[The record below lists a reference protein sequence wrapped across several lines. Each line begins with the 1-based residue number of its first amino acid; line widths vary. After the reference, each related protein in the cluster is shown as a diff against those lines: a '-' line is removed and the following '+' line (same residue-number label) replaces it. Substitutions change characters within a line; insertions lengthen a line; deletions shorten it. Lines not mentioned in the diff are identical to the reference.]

1 MVDQLGRR
9 FGNYTLIRHLGK
21 GGFAEVYLGEHVY
34 LKSLAAIKILQ
45 TQLGH
50 DAADR
55 FVSEARLLMGLRH
68 PHIVRVLEFGVEEE
82 TPFLVMD
89 YAPNGT
95 LRQRYPK
102 GTRLAPATV
111 ATYVRQVASALQ
123 YAHNQK
129 LIHRDVKPENLLFQ
143 DNDEVLLSDFGI
155 ALIAQTTRQSTQ
167 SIIGTATYMAP
178 EQIQGKATM
187 ASDQYSLG
195 IVAYEWL
202 SGISPFQ
209 GSFSEVCAQHVLTPP
224 APLHQTVPMLLPAI
238 EDVVLTALAKE
249 PDKRFP
255 SVEAFA
261 RALDQVCQP
270 DQSTQTA
277 QTYPLSDFATSPLSP
292 EREATFVHRPSE
304 AIAQPSYPLP
314 TRDRDFTSDKN
325 TNPTTQENFALHEQ
339 ENRSSI
345 AGGNRN
351 FVAADGNRDF
361 AAQPIWQQPRRTLP
375 KGFVALLIVLAI
387 ALVGGLGFLY
397 YTLSPSRSQ
406 QPTASGSAAGQ
417 AKPVPTVVSQPTP
430 TPALQPTPT
439 TAPQPT
445 PTAAPQPTPTTQ
457 QPKPTAASQPP
468 NPSGTLVLND
478 SLSTQSANNWAVN
491 SGGCAFAN
499 GAYHATATQAGTF
512 SVCMAQATNF
522 FNFTYQVNMT
532 ILSGT
537 AGDGGGLIFR
547 SASGKAYRLHV
558 GSDGSFDLVDEAKSL
573 ASGNSAAIKTG
584 LNQTNVLKVKA
595 HGTSISLYI
604 NNVLLAKVEDS
615 FSSSGAIGV
624 LAVDFSQPTDVA
636 FSNAQVWQ

>member
-50 DAADR
+50 DDTDH
-55 FVSEARLLMGLRH
+55 FVSEARLLVSLRH

-129 LIHRDVKPENLLFQ
+129 LIHRDVKPENLLFH

-167 SIIGTATYMAP
+167 GVIGTATYMAP
-178 EQIQGKATM
+178 EQIQGKATI

-224 APLHQTVPMLLPAI
+224 TPLHQTVPMLLPAI
-238 EDVVLTALAKE
+238 EDVVLTALAKD
-249 PDKRFP
+249 PGKRFP

-270 DQSTQTA
+270 DQLTQMA
-277 QTYPLSDFATSPLSP
+277 QTYPLSDFSTSPLPP
-292 EREATFVHRPSE
+292 EREATFVSRPAE
-304 AIAQPSYPLP
+304 AADPQSYPPL
-314 TRDRDFTSDKN
+314 TRNRDFTGDKN
-325 TNPTTQENFALHEQ
+325 TNPTTQENFSLHEQ
-339 ENRSSI
+339 ENRSSP
-345 AGGNRN
+345 GNGNRN
-351 FVAADGNRDF
+351 FAATGDNRNV
-361 AAQPIWQQPRRTLP
+361 AAQPIWQQPLQRRTLP
-375 KGFVALLIVLAI
+375 RRLVAVLI
-387 ALVGGLGFLY
+387 ALAVVLVAGLSFFF
-397 YTLSPSRSQ
+397 YTFSPSQSH
-406 QPTASGSAAGQ
+406 QPTTGVSATNQ
-417 AKPVPTVVSQPTP
+417 AQPSPTVAPQPTP
-430 TPALQPTPT
+430 TTAPQPTPT

-445 PTAAPQPTPTTQ
+445 PTAAPQPTPTA
-457 QPKPTAASQPP
+457 QPANT
-468 NPSGTLVLND
+468 SGTLALND
-478 SLSTQSANNWAVN
+478 SLSAQSANNWAIN
-491 SGGCAFAN
+491 AGGCAFAN

-522 FNFTYQVNMT
+522 SNFTYQVNMT

-537 AGDGGGLIFR
+537 TGDGGGLIFR

-558 GSDGSFDLVDEAKSL
+558 GSDGSFDLVDEAHGL

-595 HGTSISLYI
+595 QGTSISLYV

-624 LAVDFSQPTDVA
+624 LAVDFTQPTDVA